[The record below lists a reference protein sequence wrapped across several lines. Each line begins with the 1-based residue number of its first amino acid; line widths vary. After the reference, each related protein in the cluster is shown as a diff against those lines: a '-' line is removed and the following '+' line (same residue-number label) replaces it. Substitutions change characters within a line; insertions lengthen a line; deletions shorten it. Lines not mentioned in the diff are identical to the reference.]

1 MWGPTCDSMDC
12 ITRTANLPELQ
23 IGDWLVFDDMGAYTV
38 VRDSS
43 PFSTFHKRLVMWTA
57 CLHVHRCFLLRSHE

>member
-1 MWGPTCDSMDC
+1 MDC

>member
-1 MWGPTCDSMDC
+1 MDC

-43 PFSTFHKRLVMWTA
+43 PFSTIPKRARHMDCLPA
-57 CLHVHRCFLLRSHE
+57 CAPLPSSSSHE